1 MVDTTRT
8 SGNDFFSMPIFKK
21 NLENGKYRLVD
32 CMFEQKSLGIKDDPN
47 SVFARKVCRKIIDSN
62 MVECCL
68 ESNTSNTS
76 SALLKM
82 ICSQMGYK
90 SCKFRD
96 RYTSGRKGSN
106 KVTRILTM
114 EETIKEYIE
123 FPNPDSLPNGHPLRL
138 FMKYLTSWSSTE
150 GQKKTNPDDAP
161 DSIAM
166 FAEEFIFKRQKKGIV
181 KDFPKNFQGIL

>member
-1 MVDTTRT
+1 
-8 SGNDFFSMPIFKK
+8 MPIFRRNNK
-21 NLENGKYRLVD
+21 NGKYRLVD
-32 CMFEQKSLGIKDDPN
+32 CIFEQKSLGVNDDPN
-47 SVFARKVCRKIIDSN
+47 NMFAKKVCRKIIESN

-76 SALLKM
+76 SALFKM
-82 ICSQMGYK
+82 ICNAMKYK

-96 RYTSGRKGSN
+96 RYTSGRGKGSN

-123 FPNPDSLPNGHPLRL
+123 FPNPETLPPAHQLRL
-138 FMKYLTSWSSTE
+138 FMKYLTDWSSTE

-166 FAEEFIFKRQKKGIV
+166 FSEEFIFKKQKKGII
-181 KDFPKNFQGIL
+181 KDFPKNFCGIL